1 MNVENTTP
9 DDLKK
14 FYKDAGK
21 YASDIAK
28 ERMDAV
34 GLLTPELLNEHL
46 ESGQDLVL
54 AYGRNGGGTTFKIAG
69 RTIVAKDGFLTL
81 TLRDLKAL
89 VAAQK
94 RKLKK
99 YQSNKGVPLLLLEK
113 SSDRRDIQR
122 SREVRSATLF
132 RIDKNLLFF
141 QVSGNSKPHYLVK
154 IRLEDWETAVMSPII
169 PLVAARM
176 AATGR
181 LSMECPC
188 GRHQYWYRY
197 LATLGGF
204 AIDPLEQDFPK
215 IRNPGLT
222 GCCCKHI
229 LKVLRVLKSNTIHAV
244 LAKELEK
251 QRKTVGF
258 ASKTRAKFLPKT
270 DLQQTINAKDRR
282 ISPQEAKD
290 ALERFKKG
298 AATFLDAASKEKNV
312 QEMQKKLKPRNKP
325 AKPTSGGKE
334 LTAPQKAKLIA
345 ALQNAR
351 TLTSTPG
358 ASKLGF
364 TMKKALENI
373 AENHQ
378 KWGVTV
384 TALKSLMKENNI

>member
-1 MNVENTTP
+1 MDPEQITP
-9 DDLKK
+9 ESLKSFLK
-14 FYKDAGK
+14 E
-21 YASDIAK
+21 AK
-28 ERMDAV
+28 EQAAQIAEERLDAV

-54 AYGRNGGGTTFKIAG
+54 AYGRKGGSATFKIAG
-69 RTIVAKDGFLTL
+69 RTIIAKDGFLTL

-113 SSDRRDIQR
+113 SSDRADIQR
-122 SREVRSATLF
+122 SKGVHSATLF

-141 QVSGNSKPHYLVK
+141 QVSGNSKPRYLVK
-154 IRLEDWETAVMSPII
+154 IRLEDWETAVMSPIL

-176 AATGR
+176 TATGR
-181 LSMECPC
+181 LSIECPC

-197 LATLGGF
+197 LATIGGF

-222 GCCCKHI
+222 GCCCKHV

-244 LAKELEK
+244 LAKELER
-251 QRKTVGF
+251 QRKNVGF
-258 ASKTRAKFLPKT
+258 ASKIRAKFLSKT

-298 AATFLDAASKEKNV
+298 AATFLDAVSKKKNV
-312 QEMQKKLKPRNKP
+312 REMQKRLKPRNKP
-325 AKPTSGGKE
+325 TKPASGGKE
-334 LTAPQKAKLIA
+334 LTASQKAKLIA

-358 ASKLGF
+358 ASNLGF

-384 TALKSLMKENNI
+384 TTLKSLMKENNI